1 MHKGA
6 VWHIRA
12 RSAAPNRLAAGQTS
26 PAKRAS
32 PRNMSA
38 SRAPG
43 RVSPRWRHE
52 TDASPPSSPL
62 YTHIRHKAR
71 IPGARGAGRRERG
84 FDRRRGEPKP
94 RLFRLPAPANAPTS
108 IPPASLS
115 PPNIVA
121 AVIREPA
128 IPAFR
133 DRGGAALRRWGFRG
147 LSAAFDDFG
156 ARGMA
161 SWIDLDRSVFA
172 S

>member
-1 MHKGA
+1 
-6 VWHIRA
+6 
-12 RSAAPNRLAAGQTS
+12 
-26 PAKRAS
+26 
-32 PRNMSA
+32 MSA

-52 TDASPPSSPL
+52 TDASPPGSPL

-84 FDRRRGEPKP
+84 FDRRRREPKP
-94 RLFRLPAPANAPTS
+94 RLFRLPAPANTPTS

-128 IPAFR
+128 IPAIR
-133 DRGGAALRRWGFRG
+133 DRSAAALRR
-147 LSAAFDDFG
+147 
-156 ARGMA
+156 
-161 SWIDLDRSVFA
+161 
-172 S
+172 